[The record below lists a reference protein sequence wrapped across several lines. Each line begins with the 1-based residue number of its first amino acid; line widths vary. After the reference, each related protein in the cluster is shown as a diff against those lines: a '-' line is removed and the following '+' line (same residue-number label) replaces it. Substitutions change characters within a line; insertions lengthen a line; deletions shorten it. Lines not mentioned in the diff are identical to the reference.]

1 MIFSGKLAQQI
12 NCRVS
17 GTYIVD
23 SREAAKAQRNSV
35 FPLLLR
41 VFAPS
46 RDKILCNGRC
56 RGGSREIMI

>member
-35 FPLLLR
+35 FPLALR

-46 RDKILCNGRC
+46 RDKIQFNGRC
-56 RGGSREIMI
+56 RGASREMMI

>member
-17 GTYIVD
+17 GTDVVE

-41 VFAPS
+41 VFASS
-46 RDKILCNGRC
+46 RDKILCNGRG
-56 RGGSREIMI
+56 RDGSREIMI